1 MTMTAT
7 STYTTSSTFTVTHAR
22 HIASKIAADID
33 LCAQYYGKPAQSQI
47 ADYADELATMLRDG
61 YVSSYEFGFKRD
73 GKRVVCWQYNVRS
86 DGTVDSDDSAGKLF
100 AYADT
105 EGASYYN
112 YMSYSSK
119 WWGLS
124 DAERARIKSGL
135 PVQRTNG
142 DLPSD
147 GDGYWVGD
155 KYYSSNGVG
164 TARRTFRPSMS

>member
-1 MTMTAT
+1 MTAT
-7 STYTTSSTFTVTHAR
+7 STYTTSSTFTITHAR
-22 HIASKIAADID
+22 HIASKIAADLD

-47 ADYADELATMLRDG
+47 AEYAEELAIMLRGG

-73 GKRVVCWQYNVRS
+73 EKRVVCWQYNVRS
-86 DGTVDSDDSAGKLF
+86 DGTVDADDSAGKLF

-112 YMSYSSK
+112 YMSYSTK
-119 WWGLS
+119 WWELS

-142 DLPSD
+142 YLPTD
-147 GDGYWVGD
+147 GSGYWIGD
-155 KYYSSNGVG
+155 KQYSSNGVG